1 MQIDFRHREGVPV
14 ETGSETGLAAVSE
27 HEDPMIKSDED
38 AEEERSIVHFDE
50 VDWIEVKSS
59 LLVTKCDL
67 LSLLLTACSMTAL

>member
-1 MQIDFRHREGVPV
+1 
-14 ETGSETGLAAVSE
+14 
-27 HEDPMIKSDED
+27 MIKSDED
-38 AEEERSIVHFDE
+38 AEEERSIVDFDE